1 MYLISAYFDKN
12 TTEQLQKYIDRIAVV
27 TGNSFM
33 VDNNVPPH
41 LTLAAIEARSVD
53 ALVPAFESLHNKL
66 QQGDI
71 SIITVG
77 QFMPKVI
84 YAAPYINQYLFEL
97 NRCICDAYADVPETT
112 ISKYYRPLSWLPHIT
127 LGKTLNS
134 LQMNE
139 AVKAMQEFKSI
150 DAKIVRIGLAK
161 VNPHADVSI
170 IDLKGN

>member
-33 VDNNVPPH
+33 VDNQVPPH

-53 ALVPAFESLHNKL
+53 VLIPAFESSHDKL

-127 LGKTLNS
+127 IAKTLTKE
-134 LQMNE
+134 QIRTAFQRCE
-139 AVKAMQEFKSI
+139 
-150 DAKIVRIGLAK
+150 
-161 VNPHADVSI
+161 
-170 IDLKGN
+170 